1 MNEIVTPA
9 VYVDAESL
17 YDFNQMHH
25 ELHPC
30 SVGIGLGSHDP
41 NVPTYAAELHHRHLF
56 PVLVFTGGNAPT
68 TVDRFPRGEA
78 VHFREIAIEQGVPAD
93 AILIETKATH
103 TGENVSRTRELLREH
118 HVTVTSALVICRPYQ
133 QRRAYATFRTVW
145 PDLEVI
151 CASRPLSLSDYMA
164 TIGDP
169 AFVIDMMVGDTQ
181 RVIEYP
187 RAGYTEEQEVPT
199 GVQEAYQRLVRQ
211 GFTSRIIG
219 RPA

>member
-1 MNEIVTPA
+1 MNEILPPA
-9 VYVDAESL
+9 VYSDAETL
-17 YDFNQMHH
+17 YDFNQMRHQ
-25 ELHPC
+25 LHSC

-41 NVPTYAAELHHRHLF
+41 NVPTYAAELYHRRLF
-56 PVLVFTGGNAPT
+56 PLLIFTGANAPT

-78 VHFREIAIEQGVPAD
+78 VHFREIAIEQGVPAN

-118 HVTVTSALVICRPYQ
+118 HVAVNSALVICRPYQ
-133 QRRAYATFRTVW
+133 QRRAYATFRTMW

-151 CASRPLSLSDYMA
+151 CASRPLSLSDYIA
-164 TIGDP
+164 TIRDP
-169 AFVIDMMVGDTQ
+169 AFVIDMIVGDTQ

-187 RAGYTEEQEVPT
+187 QAGYAEAQEVPT
-199 GVQEAYQRLVRQ
+199 QVHEAYQRLVRQ